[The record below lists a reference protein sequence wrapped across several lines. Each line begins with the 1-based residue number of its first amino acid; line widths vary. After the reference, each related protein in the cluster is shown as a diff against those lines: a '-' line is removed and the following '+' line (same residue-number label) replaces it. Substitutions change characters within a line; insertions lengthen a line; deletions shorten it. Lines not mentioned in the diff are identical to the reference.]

1 MRKQSTQSTGLAYE
15 QENELTTSGSGARAL
30 YLTKLSKNLPGDCF
44 WSQICD
50 TCRQA
55 VRERN
60 VGPLSIFF
68 FEKPFIIVCSN
79 SAKTYGLQSSR
90 PTITDKHGNTKQT

>member
-1 MRKQSTQSTGLAYE
+1 MRKQSTQSTGLDYE

-30 YLTKLSKNLPGDCF
+30 YLTKLPKNLPGDFF
-44 WSQICD
+44 WSQISD
-50 TCRQA
+50 TCRQ
-55 VRERN
+55 VVWERK

-68 FEKPFIIVCSN
+68 EKPFIIICWN

-90 PTITDKHGNTKQT
+90 LTITDKQENTKQT

>member
-30 YLTKLSKNLPGDCF
+30 YLTELSKNLPGDYF

-60 VGPLSIFF
+60 VGPLSVFF
-68 FEKPFIIVCSN
+68 FLKNPSLLFVQTQQ
-79 SAKTYGLQSSR
+79 KL
-90 PTITDKHGNTKQT
+90 TDYNLRIQR

>member
-1 MRKQSTQSTGLAYE
+1 MRKQSTQSTGLDYE

-30 YLTKLSKNLPGDCF
+30 YLTKLPKNLPGDCF
-44 WSQICD
+44 WSHISD

-68 FEKPFIIVCSN
+68 KNPSLLFVETQQK
-79 SAKTYGLQSSR
+79 L
-90 PTITDKHGNTKQT
+90 TDYNLRV